1 MTSCLEELR
10 DHISAFDGRATTIL
24 GEAEARYRDRPDY
37 LESLVALAG
46 DETHAVSS
54 GATWLIKAHLEAGGT
69 LGRSETTGLL
79 SSLAPI
85 TAWDVQ
91 LHLCQIAQY
100 LTFSAKDANRFAT
113 WLESLLTHKRP
124 FLRAWSVDALCRIA
138 LQHGRYRE
146 KAEDALEAASK
157 DKAAS
162 VAARMRR
169 LRKEL
174 GL

>member
-1 MTSCLEELR
+1 MTHCLEELR

-24 GEAEARYRDRPDY
+24 GEAEARYRGRPDY

-46 DETHAVSS
+46 DETEAVSS
-54 GATWLIKAHLEAGGT
+54 GATWLIKAYLEAGGV
-69 LGRSETTGLL
+69 LGRRETSLL
-79 SSLAPI
+79 MANLKSI
-85 TAWDVQ
+85 TAWDAQ

-138 LQHGRYRE
+138 LQHERYRE
-146 KAEDALEAASK
+146 KAQDALEAASK
-157 DKAAS
+157 DEAAS
-162 VAARMRR
+162 VAARIRK
-169 LRKEL
+169 LRSET